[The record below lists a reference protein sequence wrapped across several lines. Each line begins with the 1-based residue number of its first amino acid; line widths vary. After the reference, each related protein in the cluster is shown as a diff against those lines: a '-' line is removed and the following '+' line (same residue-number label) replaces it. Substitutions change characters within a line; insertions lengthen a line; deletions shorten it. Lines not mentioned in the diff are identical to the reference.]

1 MFLVTARVNF
11 VDRITTFFYFL
22 FAKVKLFLCVRVVE
36 NCCGSF
42 FCDIESADDDVLQK
56 VNVRQNL
63 SCQTPIEI
71 PYYTIGHDPICYHC
85 RGEESLDGD
94 SEH

>member
-1 MFLVTARVNF
+1 M
-11 VDRITTFFYFL
+11 
-22 FAKVKLFLCVRVVE
+22 E
-36 NCCGSF
+36 NCCVSF
-42 FCDIESADDDVLQK
+42 FCDIENAEDDVLQK

-85 RGEESLDGD
+85 GGEESLDDD
-94 SEH
+94 SKHLLICAACLASKRRVARNILSQKSECFYIIYGSS